1 MGKEKLTQIN
11 ENTHILVCISPS
23 YSNSKVIQ
31 TAARM
36 ANAFHESL
44 IALYV
49 ETPENSNLSK
59 EDKKRLDSNIELA
72 KSLGAKFEIVHG
84 DDIAFQ
90 IAQFARLTRTNKIV
104 IGRSIIKRK
113 HIFSKPTLVDRLI
126 SEVPNLDIYIIPIHF
141 SQHYQYYI
149 YKNTKTFDYLDI
161 LKSIGILIVMTI
173 VGYIFKK
180 LGFSEANIITVY
192 ILGVLITAVLTSNRF
207 YSFMSSFFS
216 IIIFNFFFTTPTFTL
231 QVNDPGYIATFGI
244 MFIAAFITSS
254 LTNKIKQN
262 AKQSAQVAYRTKILL
277 ETNQLLQK
285 ETNRNGII
293 QVTCIQLMKLLNRD
307 IYFYPVET
315 ALLEPI
321 CYQSNI
327 ETIHHIDSNIAL
339 WVVENNQQA
348 GASTNF
354 FSNSD
359 YLYLSVRA
367 NDKVYGVVVIHI
379 ADKPLD
385 YFEKSV
391 VLSILGE
398 SALALESEF
407 AIQEK
412 TKADLKAK
420 NEELRANLL
429 RSISHDLRTP
439 LTSISG
445 NAGILMTNG
454 RQIDENKKIELY
466 TNIYDDSLW
475 LISLVENLL
484 SVTRIEEGKMKLNMS
499 IELLDEVIH
508 EALQHVNRL
517 ANEHIITHHQHDEFI
532 FVKVDARLI
541 MQVIENIV
549 DNAIKYTHVGSHID
563 IHTYYKNNYAIVEI
577 LDDGNGIS
585 DENKEHIFDMFY
597 KGNMTVADS
606 RRSLGLGLAL
616 CKSIINAHEG
626 TIEVCDNTPRG
637 CIIRFTLPL
646 EEVNINES

>member
-1 MGKEKLTQIN
+1 MNKEKYTQMN

-23 YSNSKVIQ
+23 FSNPKVIR

-36 ANAFHESL
+36 ANAYHESL

-49 ETPENSNLSK
+49 ETPENSNLNI

-90 IAQFARLTRTNKIV
+90 IAQFARLTKINKIV
-104 IGRSIIKRK
+104 IGRSIIKRR

-141 SQHYQYYI
+141 SQPYRSYI
-149 YKNTKTFDYLDI
+149 QKNDHSFDYLDI
-161 LKSIGILIVMTI
+161 LKSIAILIAMTI
-173 VGYIFKK
+173 VGYIFKG

-192 ILGVLITAVLTSNRF
+192 ILGVLITAVLTSNRI

-231 QVNDPGYIATFGI
+231 QVSDPGYIATFGI

-254 LTNKIKQN
+254 LTDKIKQN

-285 ETNRNGII
+285 ETNRDGII
-293 QVTCIQLMKLLNRD
+293 QVTCVQLTKLLNRD
-307 IYFYPVET
+307 IYFYPVDDS
-315 ALLEPI
+315 LLEPI
-321 CYQSNI
+321 CYQTNS
-327 ETIHHIDSNIAL
+327 ETIHHIDTSIL
-339 WVVENNQQA
+339 LKFIENNQQV
-348 GASTNF
+348 GTVTTDTN
-354 FSNSD
+354 
-359 YLYLSVRA
+359 YLYMSVRA
-367 NDKVYGVVVIHI
+367 NDKVYGIVAIHI
-379 ADKPLD
+379 TDNPLD
-385 YFEKSV
+385 YFEKSI

-412 TKADLKAK
+412 TRANLKAK

-454 RQIDENKKIELY
+454 NQIDENKKVELY

-499 IELLDEVIH
+499 VELLDEVIH
-508 EALQHVNRL
+508 EALQHINRL
-517 ANEHIITHHQHDEFI
+517 ASEHIITHHQKDEFI

-563 IHTYYKNNYAIVEI
+563 IHTYYNNKYAVVEI
-577 LDDGNGIS
+577 SDDGNGIS

-616 CKSIINAHEG
+616 CKSIIHAHEG
-626 TIEVCDNTPRG
+626 TIEVHDNVPKG

-646 EEVNINES
+646 EEVTINES